1 MQLKLKRRYKGKDYT
16 IGDLYINGKKFCE
29 TLEDTDRGLTSEM
42 SLDDI
47 AKQKVYGK
55 TAIPTGTYPVQM
67 GIVSPKFKN
76 RSWAVRWEGR
86 LPRLQ
91 NVKGFE
97 GVLIHV
103 GNSAQDTLGCLLVG
117 ENKVKGQ
124 VVNSAST
131 FFKLMPLLLDS
142 WNRGEDI
149 TIEIS

>member
-1 MQLKLKRRYKGKDYT
+1 MQLKLKRRYKGTDYT
-16 IGDLYINGKKFCE
+16 IGDLYVNGKKFCE

-42 SLDDI
+42 NLDDI

-76 RSWAVRWEGR
+76 RSWAVRWEGK

-103 GNSAQDTLGCLLVG
+103 GNYAQDTLGCLLVG
-117 ENKVKGQ
+117 ENKMKGQ
-124 VVNSAST
+124 VVNSVAT
-131 FFKLMPLLLDS
+131 FHKLMPLLLES